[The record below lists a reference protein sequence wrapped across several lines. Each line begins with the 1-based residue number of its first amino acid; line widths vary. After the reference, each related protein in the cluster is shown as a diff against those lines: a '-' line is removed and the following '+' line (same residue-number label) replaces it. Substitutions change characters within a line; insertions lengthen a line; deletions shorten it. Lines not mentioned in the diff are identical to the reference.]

1 MATTLAGRLLTD
13 AHRRGQARI
22 AAQVAEQ
29 ALTLWPLLD
38 VNDLDGTSARWL
50 AATRPAVASAH
61 TQSASLS
68 DAYYRQL
75 RVAETGIPDDLDV
88 VTYRPLPTNQVSTS
102 LLVTGPISIKSG
114 STLDTAAAR
123 MAAAAGRLALAG
135 GRDRVGQMLT
145 GDPRAQR
152 VRRITS
158 PNCCAFCAMLA
169 TRDQLPPFSGSFF
182 FEAHDNCMCQ
192 PEPAWDNGAGQSDL
206 ARRFADIWQSSTE
219 GVSSA
224 GNGKLN
230 AFRRALESSR
240 R

>member
-1 MATTLAGRLLTD
+1 MATTTAGRLLTD

-22 AAQVAEQ
+22 AAQVAERTL
-29 ALTLWPLLD
+29 ALWPLLD
-38 VNDLDGTSARWL
+38 LADLDATSARWL
-50 AATRPAVASAH
+50 TATRPVVASAH
-61 TQSASLS
+61 SESASLS
-68 DAYYRQL
+68 DAYYRQY
-75 RVAETGIPDDLDV
+75 RVSETGIPDDLDV

-135 GRDRVGQMLT
+135 GRDRVGQMLET
-145 GDPRAQR
+145 DPLVRR

-169 TRDQLPPFSGSFF
+169 TRDQLPPFAGSFF

-192 PEPAWDNGAGQSDL
+192 PEVSYSDSAGQTAL
-206 ARRFADIWQSSTE
+206 ARQFADLWQSSTN
-219 GVSSA
+219 GVPSA